1 MEHEIHTFKEWGY
14 PFIAQDFQDAAGVDC
29 SGLLLGGIV
38 LFDEDFNPNTEYVK
52 AVEKGKEYVE
62 NGVPAI
68 MIELAHLN
76 GQHRIDV
83 ELFFTEFFEKN
94 GYTNLESYENR
105 LAYGKFP
112 KGELK

>member
-29 SGLLLGGIV
+29 SGLLLGGLV
-38 LFDEDFNPNTEYVK
+38 LYDDDVFDPHAWRKVKEKLADFAKAGVAAVMVELYHLTSKYEKIASEDLTEYF
-52 AVEKGKEYVE
+52 
-62 NGVPAI
+62 I
-68 MIELAHLN
+68 
-76 GQHRIDV
+76 R
-83 ELFFTEFFEKN
+83 N

-112 KGELK
+112 KGD